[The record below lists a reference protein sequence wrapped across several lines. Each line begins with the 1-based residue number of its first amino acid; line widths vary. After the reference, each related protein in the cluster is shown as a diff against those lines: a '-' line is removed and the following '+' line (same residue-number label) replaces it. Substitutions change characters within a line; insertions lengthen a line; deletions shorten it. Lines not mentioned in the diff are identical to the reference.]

1 MKYTIQLLVC
11 PLYEG
16 LRKMSNMA
24 KTKES
29 FGSYDQFLSMIGCIC
44 NGITEPKIEIESEKY
59 QIKKHPDGVLLVTP

>member
-1 MKYTIQLLVC
+1 
-11 PLYEG
+11 
-16 LRKMSNMA
+16 MSNMA